1 MSQQAVYELIGYAAS
16 VLVAISLM
24 MSSVLRLRI
33 INLLGAVTFTVYG
46 YLISA
51 YPVAA
56 VNLLIVGIN
65 IFHLRKMTRTR
76 EYFELLEIDTGSPYL
91 ASFLRYHEEQ
101 IRHYFPTFDG
111 ASGSDVA
118 LFVLRDMVPAGLLL
132 GRVEGDVLQVHLDF
146 VIPEYRDLKVGR
158 YLFYER
164 CEYFSDR
171 GVRSLVADGGPP
183 VHEEYLGKMGFTP
196 EAGDAG
202 DRKFRLRLP
211 C

>member
-1 MSQQAVYELIGYAAS
+1 MSQQAIYELIGYAAS

-33 INLLGAVTFTVYG
+33 INLLGAVTFTIYG

-76 EYFELLEIDTGSPYL
+76 EYFELLRIDTGSPYL
-91 ASFLRYHEEQ
+91 ASFLRYHDEE
-101 IRHYFPTFDG
+101 IRHYFPGFG
-111 ASGSDVA
+111 GPSGSDVA

-132 GRVEGDVLQVHLDF
+132 GRVEGDELRVHLDY
-146 VIPEYRDLKVGR
+146 VIPAYRDLKVGR

-164 CEYFSDR
+164 CEFFSGL
-171 GVRSLVADGGPP
+171 GVRTLVADGGPP
-183 VHEEYLGKMGFTP
+183 VHEEYLEKMGFAP
-196 EAGDAG
+196 EAGAAG
-202 DRKFRLRLP
+202 ARKFRLRLP